1 MRSAPPSVLACL
13 CVSILW
19 SGLCFLWV
27 ASRGDDGLLA
37 WCLAPIL
44 VGGLMTPWQSVR
56 RQGIALAL
64 GPAVL
69 AVTYV
74 VVLLWIAILGMSWS
88 AISS

>member
-1 MRSAPPSVLACL
+1 
-13 CVSILW
+13 
-19 SGLCFLWV
+19 
-27 ASRGDDGLLA
+27 
-37 WCLAPIL
+37 
-44 VGGLMTPWQSVR
+44 MTPWQSVR

-69 AVTYV
+69 AVTYF